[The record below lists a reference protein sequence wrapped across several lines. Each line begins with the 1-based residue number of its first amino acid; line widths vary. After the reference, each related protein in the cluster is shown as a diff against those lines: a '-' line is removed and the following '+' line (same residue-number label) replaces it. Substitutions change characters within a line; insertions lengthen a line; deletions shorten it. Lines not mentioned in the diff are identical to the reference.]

1 MDLSPA
7 HSGALRCR
15 SLPPTTFST
24 ADKTSP
30 YFDKKTSPTTSS
42 SIANTSIS
50 SVEKSISPNVDRKSS
65 FLEDVDKIS
74 ESPNV
79 DKKSPTTRTTY
90 KVSGQLQSWKSGDI
104 KMFLNSEEKENQK
117 TEERF
122 KPKTSIFD
130 ENYSTYAES
139 TKVKNEKN
147 STKNVDNK
155 FERISRFDK
164 SVDNS
169 ASVIPTSSQLVK
181 NVEESFKNASKDVG
195 DKDVDIVD
203 MRDKPK
209 KVILQYKSEIL
220 LSGNFSL
227 YFSIFHFYMFS
238 LR

>member
-1 MDLSPA
+1 MIGLILTHQTFTGQTPIGDRRRMDLSPA

-30 YFDKKTSPTTSS
+30 YFDKKTSPTKVDTSS
-42 SIANTSIS
+42 P
-50 SVEKSISPNVDRKSS
+50 SVEKSISPNVDRKTTY
-65 FLEDVDKIS
+65 LQNVDKKS

-79 DKKSPTTRTTY
+79 DKKSTSPTTRTTY
-90 KVSGQLQSWKSGDI
+90 KVSGQLHSWKSGDI

-117 TEERF
+117 TDERF

-130 ENYSTYAES
+130 ENYSTYEES
-139 TKVKNEKN
+139 TKTKNEKN

-164 SVDNS
+164 SVASSS

-181 NVEESFKNASKDVG
+181 NVEESFKNASKDV
-195 DKDVDIVD
+195 DIVD
-203 MRDKPK
+203 MREKHK
-209 KVILQYKSEIL
+209 KVI
-220 LSGNFSL
+220 
-227 YFSIFHFYMFS
+227 
-238 LR
+238 